1 MKLFLTFLLVLGLL
15 ISYSATALAAPSAS
29 ADYNEEAEARK
40 SLPVQTNEIANWPTG
55 PDLGAEAAYLLEAN
69 TGTAPWTR
77 SSPFPMMPYSVL
89 NPEVPTLALIPDNP

>member
-1 MKLFLTFLLVLGLL
+1 MKRFLTFLLVLGLL

-55 PDLGAEAAYLLEAN
+55 PDLGAEAAYLLEA
-69 TGTAPWTR
+69 TPVRFFMPRIWMR
-77 SSPFPMMPYSVL
+77 SFTL
-89 NPEVPTLALIPDNP
+89 QVPPRFLPV

>member
-1 MKLFLTFLLVLGLL
+1 MKRFLTFLLVLGLL

-69 TGTAPWTR
+69 TGTVLYAKKIWTR
-77 SSPFPMMPYSVL
+77 SCILQVPPRFSP
-89 NPEVPTLALIPDNP
+89 A